1 MSYDYLPFGTRL
13 KAHLIQSAQQLAAAQ
28 AVCYEAIQQ
37 VTPLTIL
44 TQEKY
49 FNPEAQRIAG
59 IMTRQVA
66 FFEDKAEK
74 FGAEI
79 ERINALIAA
88 VDPSGM
94 SDEPDSDEIIDGEDA
109 GPEIDLEENIPV

>member
-1 MSYDYLPFGTRL
+1 MSYDYFPLGTRL
-13 KAHLIQSAQQLAAAQ
+13 KAHLIQAGQQLAAAQ

-37 VTPLTIL
+37 VTPMTIL

-49 FNPEAQRIAG
+49 FDPEAQRLAG
-59 IMTRQVA
+59 IMTKQVA

-74 FGAEI
+74 FGVEI
-79 ERINALIAA
+79 ERINAIIAA
-88 VDPSGM
+88 VDPSGAGE
-94 SDEPDSDEIIDGEDA
+94 EPDSDEIIDGEDA